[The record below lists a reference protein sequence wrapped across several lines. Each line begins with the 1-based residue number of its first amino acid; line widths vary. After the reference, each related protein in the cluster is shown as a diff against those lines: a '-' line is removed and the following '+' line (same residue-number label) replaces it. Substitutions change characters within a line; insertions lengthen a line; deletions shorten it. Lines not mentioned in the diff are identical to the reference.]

1 MIYHILKNNITHK
14 TYRIFRHRLKYSAYI
29 THYQKENNRDQPP
42 SLRSQNTLGPSPT
55 KRQTNEIKR

>member
-42 SLRSQNTLGPSPT
+42 SFDPKTHSDRPQQKGKRT
-55 KRQTNEIKR
+55 K